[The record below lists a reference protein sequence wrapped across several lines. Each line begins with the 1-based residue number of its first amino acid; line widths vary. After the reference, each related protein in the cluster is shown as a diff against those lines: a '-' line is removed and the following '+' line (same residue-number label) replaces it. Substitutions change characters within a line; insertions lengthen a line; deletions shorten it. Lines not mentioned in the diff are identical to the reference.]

1 MTEPL
6 KKAFRG
12 MRDRTRELTAER
24 DRYKACLRKIELLPY
39 MKAPTIEAWRTEALA
54 LLAKADTHE

>member
-6 KKAFRG
+6 KKAFRR
-12 MRDRTRELTAER
+12 MRDQTRELTAER

-39 MKAPTIEAWRTEALA
+39 VKGPRIEAWRTEALA
-54 LLAKADTHE
+54 LLAKADTP